1 MEHFK
6 IINSLRELKT
16 QYKQLAIAN
25 HPDRGG
31 DTATM
36 QAINAEFDVLFAIW
50 ANAPE
55 TTQEERSEGSTGT
68 QYRRHFYT
76 ANGWEG
82 SRYDGNLSTT
92 EITARIRAYIKLRYK
107 GLKFSIRTKY
117 YSGGSSI
124 SLKLVSGPVQMMR
137 DDAPRA
143 YISTVGGCIARGYED
158 YLTPEGLA
166 ILKDID
172 AFAMS
177 YNYDDSDGMIDYF
190 DTNFYFHLAVGSWN
204 APFKQTALQPA
215 PASRRVS
222 AEEPKPAAVAIETQK
237 TEQATA
243 EAVRFVDYSA
253 KAFAIVGDTRPIVAK
268 LKELGGKFNARLSC
282 GAGWIFSKRQAA
294 TVCAALGLSC

>member
-6 IINSLRELKT
+6 NINSLRELKQ

-36 QAINAEFDVLFAIW
+36 QEINAEFDVLFAIW
-50 ANAPE
+50 AHAPE

-82 SRYDGNLSTT
+82 SRYDARLSTT

-158 YLTPEGLA
+158 FLTPEGLA
-166 ILKDID
+166 IVKDID

-190 DTNFYFHLAVGSWN
+190 DTNFYFDFHVGSWN
-204 APFKQTALQPA
+204 APFKQTAVQPA
-215 PASRRVS
+215 PASRRVT
-222 AEEPKPAAVAIETQK
+222 AEEQREAVAIEAPK
-237 TEQATA
+237 AEAA
-243 EAVRFVDYSA
+243 EAVRYVDYSE
-253 KAFAIVGDTRPIVAK
+253 KAFAIVGDTRPLVAK

-282 GAGWIFSKRQAA
+282 GAGWIFSKRNAS
-294 TVCAALGLSC
+294 TVCAALGLAV